1 MAEVDLKGIQREVK
15 TKGYVNDLRRN
26 GYVPAVFYKQGEEN
40 KLLAVSELKLR
51 PLIFSAETY
60 LINLQIEQD
69 QAEKCIIKEF
79 QLDPVTEK
87 ILHVDFHGLKAGQRI
102 ALDIPVHLIGS
113 AQGVKDGGIIQYIL
127 HKIHI
132 ECLPS
137 MIPDKIDVDITKLK
151 IGDSI
156 HVRDLNFPDIKILSN
171 LDSTIVSIVPPTVQ
185 KEITEVE
192 VAPTEA
198 AEPEVISKGKKA
210 EEE

>member
-1 MAEVDLKGIQREVK
+1 
-15 TKGYVNDLRRN
+15 
-26 GYVPAVFYKQGEEN
+26 
-40 KLLAVSELKLR
+40 
-51 PLIFSAETY
+51 
-60 LINLQIEQD
+60 
-69 QAEKCIIKEF
+69 
-79 QLDPVTEK
+79 
-87 ILHVDFHGLKAGQRI
+87 
-102 ALDIPVHLIGS
+102 
-113 AQGVKDGGIIQYIL
+113 
-127 HKIHI
+127 
-132 ECLPS
+132 
-137 MIPDKIDVDITKLK
+137 MIPDKIDVDITNLK